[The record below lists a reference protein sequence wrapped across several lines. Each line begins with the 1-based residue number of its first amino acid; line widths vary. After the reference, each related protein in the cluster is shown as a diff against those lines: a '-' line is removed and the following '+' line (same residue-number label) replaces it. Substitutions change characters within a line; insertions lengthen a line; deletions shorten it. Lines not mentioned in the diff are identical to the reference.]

1 MVECIHSGESK
12 FCYVLTKLVN
22 QSVLIPIHSVRLMT
36 TAEKTFRTDLSKG
49 FYVLNILVKNLQSN
63 FLVSLS
69 YDEKLL

>member
-1 MVECIHSGESK
+1 
-12 FCYVLTKLVN
+12 
-22 QSVLIPIHSVRLMT
+22 MT

-69 YDEKLL
+69 YDEKLLWVKANIYRNLPECDCEQHNLYLF